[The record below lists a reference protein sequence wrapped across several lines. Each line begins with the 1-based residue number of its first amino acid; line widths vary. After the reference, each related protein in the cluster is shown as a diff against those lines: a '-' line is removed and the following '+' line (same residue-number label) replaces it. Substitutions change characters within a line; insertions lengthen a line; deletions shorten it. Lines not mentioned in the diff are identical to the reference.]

1 MAAPHTSQ
9 LCGRCKK
16 SLCSCSR
23 GTKAV
28 YYDRQKPLDY
38 LFPLKKGGCRIFSSH
53 QRTRCCVYRNIH
65 LDRLTIKTT
74 VLRVRVTELLPDVS
88 LWGKKPFV
96 VLFSSLFSMA
106 HLRNAPRFPFV
117 SWNCCLVIHILSV
130 NVLASVHITHLG
142 GQLSQPG
149 VALFPKISTWE
160 CVMGSPFPAG
170 RSSGCLFILTLPSL
184 LPHGS
189 KWQYY
194 SLVLFETETIICL
207 GITRRAL
214 YYPEKRRRAAIGILL
229 LPFLSNANFPP
240 LK

>member
-1 MAAPHTSQ
+1 
-9 LCGRCKK
+9 
-16 SLCSCSR
+16 
-23 GTKAV
+23 
-28 YYDRQKPLDY
+28 
-38 LFPLKKGGCRIFSSH
+38 
-53 QRTRCCVYRNIH
+53 
-65 LDRLTIKTT
+65 
-74 VLRVRVTELLPDVS
+74 
-88 LWGKKPFV
+88 
-96 VLFSSLFSMA
+96 
-106 HLRNAPRFPFV
+106 
-117 SWNCCLVIHILSV
+117 
-130 NVLASVHITHLG
+130 
-142 GQLSQPG
+142 
-149 VALFPKISTWE
+149 
-160 CVMGSPFPAG
+160 MGSPFPAG